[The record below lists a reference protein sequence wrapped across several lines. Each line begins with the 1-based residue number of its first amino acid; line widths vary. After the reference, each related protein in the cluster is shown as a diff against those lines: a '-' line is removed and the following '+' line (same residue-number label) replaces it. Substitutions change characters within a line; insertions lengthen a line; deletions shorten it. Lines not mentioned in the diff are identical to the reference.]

1 MDLSKRLEFS
11 ENLFVQEVDG
21 ELVLLD
27 MQSENYFGLDAVAS
41 KIWQILNADKSLAE
55 TAEILQEIYD
65 VDESTLRRD
74 LETFVQQLLDNGLA
88 TFS

>member
-1 MDLSKRLEFS
+1 MDLSKRLECS